1 MEESLRDLSAEGC
14 QYLLPALSVM
24 KEESCDMA
32 GNVAGVFDMRSM
44 QLYQGLMLTSN
55 CLLFIS

>member
-32 GNVAGVFDMRSM
+32 GNKMLLVF
-44 QLYQGLMLTSN
+44 LT
-55 CLLFIS
+55 

>member
-24 KEESCDMA
+24 EESCDMA